1 MDVHYKPGDWQ
12 NMKTGIDQ
20 ITREALME
28 LRQADN
34 LLERLEAKI
43 HSLDADRSIHFQ
55 HSSQQDTINKLL
67 DDYTTLGNY
76 CTRVGQVVS
85 SHIDE
90 PFYKDMDKFAG
101 KMRDISIQ
109 NYSTKNRIGSTTTTT
124 VPNAHGYGAAQ
135 TITTKKDKI
144 TVDDI
149 FKDSVAFDKVLHA
162 QYKEIKAQNP
172 DAELDYAEYRKLVP
186 SMRGFEYKTI
196 EDQQRKLETV
206 RDFAIGAGLFV
217 LSIACPPVGITASV
231 LYGGMQLKSARDG
244 EDWLT
249 GRKLSN
255 SERVENGIFG
265 ALDAIPVLGTAM
277 KALKGFKGTIELGSL
292 AKLTKL
298 KDGVPNFNPNLGRNM
313 VQSLHDSKNTW
324 LRNLKIKGWKAAD
337 ILNAGHY
344 KVKDDAAQI
353 IDGVTG
359 AAVKVV
365 DGVAGGINVA
375 RRALFGKSLDNSL
388 AYAHAADDA
397 AGGANTVL
405 RGTDLRGSVKA
416 TFENRKE
423 DIHSRISKLK
433 DSAGSGKDNL
443 VHLAKASGKD
453 YPRVELDEVIA
464 KGYDEAGKLKER
476 WVVPKGYNSVDEFL
490 KTVDD
495 VTIKEFGYDSVEE
508 FKEVVRLT
516 NVHLNAKPR
525 HNIINKPLAGGTH
538 VKTGVNFDI
547 LGFPIFKGDDVKFT
561 LRLEKEFYVMKDP
574 KQFELCT
581 NILKKAIEKGEVPKS
596 AFSEEQLALIDRGFG
611 KIKGLTWHH
620 HQIPGKMQLVIE
632 NIHGKVSH
640 LGGNKLWGDDLR

>member
-1 MDVHYKPGDWQ
+1 MDVHYKPDDWQ

-20 ITREALME
+20 ITKEALTE
-28 LRQADN
+28 LNQANN
-34 LLERLEAKI
+34 LLESIEAKI

-55 HSSQQDTINKLL
+55 HSSQLDEINKLL
-67 DDYTTLGNY
+67 DAYTTLGNY

-85 SHIDE
+85 RHIDE

-101 KMRDISIQ
+101 KMRDLSIQ

-124 VPNAHGYGAAQ
+124 TMPNAHGYGVAQ

-172 DAELDYAEYRKLVP
+172 DAKLDYAEYRKLVP

-196 EDQQRKLETV
+196 EDQQKKLETV

-255 SERVENGIFG
+255 SERIENGIFG

-298 KDGVPNFNPNLGRNM
+298 KDGVPNFNPNLGKNM

-324 LRNLKIKGWKAAD
+324 LRNLKIKGWEAAD

-423 DIHSRISKLK
+423 SIQSRISKLEE
-433 DSAGSGKDNL
+433 SGVGKG
-443 VHLAKASGKD
+443 HLKN
-453 YPRVELDEVIA
+453 I
-464 KGYDEAGKLKER
+464 
-476 WVVPKGYNSVDEFL
+476 DEFISGNKTFNEVLDDYAIAYAEKVNSNVPWKWRNIPGGDGLSQKQL
-490 KTVDD
+490 KL
-495 VTIKEFGYDSVEE
+495 IRERAKE
-508 FKEVVRLT
+508 L
-516 NVHLNAKPR
+516 
-525 HNIINKPLAGGTH
+525 
-538 VKTGVNFDI
+538 
-547 LGFPIFKGDDVKFT
+547 
-561 LRLEKEFYVMKDP
+561 
-574 KQFELCT
+574 
-581 NILKKAIEKGEVPKS
+581 
-596 AFSEEQLALIDRGFG
+596 G
-611 KIKGLTWHH
+611 KIPDVPMKPGTKYPDFEKADLIIKIDGEPVIIQLPKEYWKKSDPDQFGWLDSQLPGGKRPPGTTWHH
-620 HQIPGKMQLVIE
+620 SEVDGRMELVPFGIHNSVYHSGGRAPGGWA
-632 NIHGKVSH
+632 HGK
-640 LGGNKLWGDDLR
+640 R